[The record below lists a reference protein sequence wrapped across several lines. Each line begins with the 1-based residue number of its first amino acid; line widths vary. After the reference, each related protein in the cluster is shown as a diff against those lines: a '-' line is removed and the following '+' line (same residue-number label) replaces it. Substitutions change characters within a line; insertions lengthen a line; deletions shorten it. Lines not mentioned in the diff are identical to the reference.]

1 MSKGLKIYACSGVG
15 AGIGDTKYQF
25 TYWKDNT
32 NELTNTKAVNNMLS
46 YINSVNA
53 DIIYSE
59 HTEEELI
66 NDCNVIDL
74 YVTCLQAAKLY
85 HGAELQ
91 RAGRVIGIM
100 VQEGFFNSQSLDDVE
115 RDNNLDSIIDDFY
128 KAMQSGNDYEIS
140 SPFVDWF
147 DKNVVQ
153 YDYVGLSEEER
164 VRLEN
169 AMAEINQAVGATDE
183 ETPIDKFTNSGG
195 YYLYLY
201 FTEEERKKLPYW
213 IRKKINKELEV
224 KTYVYGYYEQIKSTD
239 ALDADVYTGVCKT
252 YGHTPEWMINNIKD
266 HTKLDTKGVGIATE
280 AIVAIVSAA
289 VAVITA
295 VISGVVAIVQSAI
308 QAKYSVPAD
317 AESGV
322 ATSEDLEKMLQEEMQ
337 NAKTK
342 KYLKWGLLFG
352 AALFIFNKFKK

>member
-66 NDCNVIDL
+66 DDCNVIDL
-74 YVTCLQAAKLY
+74 YVTCLQAAKSY

-128 KAMQSGNDYEIS
+128 KEMQSGNDYEIS

-153 YDYVGLSEEER
+153 YDYVGLSNEER

-169 AMAEINQAVGATDE
+169 AISDINQAVGATDE
-183 ETPIDKFTNSGG
+183 ETAVDKFINSGG

-201 FTEEERKKLPYW
+201 FNDEERKKQPYW
-213 IRKKINKELEV
+213 IRKKIEKQLEV
-224 KTYVYGYYEQIKSTD
+224 KTYTYGYYEQIKSTD

-252 YGHTPEWMINNIKD
+252 YGHTPDWMINNINNLQK
-266 HTKLDTKGVGIATE
+266 KGVKGVGAYTELVITIIGAAVTVIAKILSELFTMLNNVLTAKYAVPTDANSGIAT
-280 AIVAIVSAA
+280 S
-289 VAVITA
+289 
-295 VISGVVAIVQSAI
+295 S
-308 QAKYSVPAD
+308 
-317 AESGV
+317 
-322 ATSEDLEKMLQEEMQ
+322 DLEALMQEEQ
-337 NAKTK
+337 SEKIK
-342 KYLKWGLLFG
+342 KYLAYGLIGG
-352 AALFIFNKFKK
+352 AFVYFIMKKL